1 MISYSP
7 LSREL
12 RRTVRKYVSSLEII
26 LWPLDYKITK
36 YVMNFPDSDTKL
48 IVLRRSIANY
58 ITLAVFLQSES

>member
-1 MISYSP
+1 MISYPP

-36 YVMNFPDSDTKL
+36 YVMNFPYSDTKL